1 MQSISN
7 PIFSSQNF
15 KLQNINELPKYE
27 DLTHSSIPQPQEVPP
42 VFIQPNYPDDS
53 NEISHD
59 NNTNTNTNN
68 NSNNINSLQM
78 KEIDLSSD
86 ELEVQPVHV
95 NQLSTTASILS
106 SSERINEQI
115 HSTETSKV

>member
-1 MQSISN
+1 LQSISN

-68 NSNNINSLQM
+68 NSNNSNSLQM